1 MKKIKS
7 ARQIAL
13 EILEKVET
21 QGAYAD
27 ISLNTALRKS
37 DFLTPLD
44 RAFITELVYGSLRWR
59 GRIDWVISRFSKI
72 TAKKLDPWILNI
84 MRLGVYQL
92 LFLTKVPPFAAVN
105 ESVKLAE
112 IYGGKG
118 KTGFVN
124 ANLRAVEREWDKVE
138 YPDIERDPGFHI
150 SVVYSHPLW
159 MVKRWLKY
167 YGIEATIN
175 FCQSNN
181 ETPPVTIR
189 TNTLKVSRQEL
200 FNSLKKDVNE
210 ISLTQCSP
218 EGIQIRGASDI
229 TALPPFDRG
238 WFQVQDEASQLMAHI
253 IAPKP
258 GERVLDACSAPG
270 GKTAHIAQLMENG
283 GEIFALDIN
292 SSRLTLIEE
301 NCKRLGIT
309 NVKVFN
315 QDASFPL
322 GFSGKFNRILVDAPC
337 SGMGVLRRNP
347 DSKWKRSEEGI
358 VPLKRLQLS
367 ILNNLADYL
376 KEDGVMVY
384 STCTVT
390 PEENE
395 EVIDD
400 FLAGNPEFVLD
411 SISDVLPAGCSSLV
425 DNRGFFKSYPHLHN
439 MDGFFAARLIK
450 RGIKS

>member
-1 MKKIKS
+1 M
-7 ARQIAL
+7 
-13 EILEKVET
+13 EILEKVDT

-27 ISLNTALRKS
+27 ISLNSALRKS
-37 DFLTPLD
+37 DSLTPLD
-44 RAFITELVYGSLRWR
+44 RAFITELVYGTLRWR
-59 GRIDWVISRFSKI
+59 GRIDWIISQFSNI
-72 TAKKLDPWILNI
+72 PTNKLDPLILNI

-105 ESVKLAE
+105 ESAKLAD

-118 KTGFVN
+118 KVGFIN
-124 ANLRAVEREWDKVE
+124 ANLRAVDRGRDKIE
-138 YPDIERDPGFHI
+138 YPDIERDPDFHI
-150 SVVYSHPLW
+150 SVAYSHPLW
-159 MVKRWLKY
+159 MVKRWVKTFGL
-167 YGIEATIN
+167 EATIN

-181 ETPPVTIR
+181 ETPPLTIR
-189 TNTLKVSRQEL
+189 TNTLKTSRQEL
-200 FNSLKKDVNE
+200 FHELEMNVKEV
-210 ISLTQCSP
+210 SLTPCSS
-218 EGIQIRGASDI
+218 EGLQIRGASDI
-229 TALPPFDRG
+229 TAISSFEKGL
-238 WFQVQDEASQLMAHI
+238 FQVQDEASQLVAYI

-258 GERVLDACSAPG
+258 EERVLDACSAPG
-270 GKTAHIAQLMENG
+270 GKTTHIAQLMENR

-292 SSRLTLIEE
+292 SSRLALLGE

-309 NVKVFN
+309 NVKAFKK
-315 QDASFPL
+315 DASLPL
-322 GFSGKFNRILVDAPC
+322 GFRGKFHRILVDAPC
-337 SGMGVLRRNP
+337 SGMGALRRNP
-347 DSKWKRSEEGI
+347 DSKWKKSEEDI

-376 KEDGVMVY
+376 KEDGLIVY

-400 FLAGNPEFVLD
+400 FLSNHSEFALD
-411 SISDVLPAGCSSLV
+411 SISDILPASCCHLV